1 MRYFLE
7 YETIKSYSQ
16 YVGQKFYWNR
26 GVSGRSYPNPR
37 ERMNEFE
44 ITSYD
49 ESRLRFYYSYL
60 HSGLKSCTTCE
71 NIFRDATFI
80 DDE

>member
-16 YVGQKFYWNR
+16 YVGQQFYWNK
-26 GVSGRSYPNPR
+26 GLSGRSYPR
-37 ERMNEFE
+37 EKINEFE

-49 ESRLRFYYSYL
+49 KSRLLFYYRYL
-60 HSGLKSCTTCE
+60 DTGLKSYISCE
-71 NIFRDATFI
+71 KVFAEATFI